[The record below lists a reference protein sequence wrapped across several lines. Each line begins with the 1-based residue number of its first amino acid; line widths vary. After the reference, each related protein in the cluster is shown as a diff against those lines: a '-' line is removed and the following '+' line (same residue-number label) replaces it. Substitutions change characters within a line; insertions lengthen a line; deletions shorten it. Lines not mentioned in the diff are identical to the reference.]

1 MKLSEKCVL
10 YDVAVIDGNGNEPR
24 EHQAILL
31 KDGMIEE
38 IVSIENLSKSD
49 QSDYQVVDFSGKYVM
64 PGMIDAHTH
73 LCGAIANLIAESFE
87 DVIMQALHSIP
98 QAQALL
104 CHGFTGVRDLSVNGC
119 YLKRLFAEG
128 PAQGPKMVVAGPGLA
143 HPSISVEGQK
153 MGAPNFRRLQNELIA
168 QGKDDICRAVAL
180 LFSNGV
186 DHIKFFAN
194 GSTICP
200 TDRTCDQY
208 FTLDEMK
215 TIVAQARKVKG
226 AKVLAHIMENRTA
239 KDCLAADI
247 DTFEHSGYL
256 DEELCEG
263 MKKGGKYLIPTL
275 YLGQVADEFVAETPV
290 TRDMFY
296 ARDMYFEMVHGKKEE
311 SASVKKWLDDFK
323 MAHEMGV
330 NIALGS
336 DSIAS
341 MWTPYGA
348 TSLLE
353 LKDLCTNG
361 MTPLE
366 AIRSATRIGAEVMG
380 LEQYIGTVEPNKIA
394 DLLVLDKNPADD
406 IDVLA
411 DIDNHFC
418 VIQNGQITVE
428 RGKLV

>member
-1 MKLSEKCVL
+1 MNLSKKCVL
-10 YDVAVIDGNGNEPR
+10 HDVVVIDGNGNEPA
-24 EHQAILL
+24 EHQAIVL

-38 IVSIENLSKSD
+38 IVPIEKLSRSD
-49 QSDYQVVDFSGKYVM
+49 HQDYKVVDFSGKYVM
-64 PGMIDAHTH
+64 PGMIDVHTH
-73 LCGAIANLIAESFE
+73 LCGAVVDLVSETFE
-87 DVIMQALHSIP
+87 DVIMQALRAIP

-104 CHGFTGVRDLSVNGC
+104 CHGFTGVRDVSVNGR

-128 PAQGPKMVVAGPGLA
+128 SVQGPKMVVAGPGLA
-143 HPSISVEGQK
+143 HPSISVEGKK
-153 MGAPNFRRLQNELIA
+153 MGRPDFRRLQNELIV

-194 GSTICP
+194 GSTICS

-226 AKVLAHIMENRTA
+226 AKVLAHILENGAA

-247 DTFEHSGYL
+247 DTFEHCGYL

-263 MKKGGKYLIPTL
+263 MKKGGKYLVPTL
-275 YLGQVADEFVAETPV
+275 FMGQVADEFVAQSPV
-290 TRDMFY
+290 LREAFYTRDMLF
-296 ARDMYFEMVHGKKEE
+296 DMVCGEKE
-311 SASVKKWLDDFK
+311 STQKWVDDFK

-341 MWTPYGA
+341 MLTPYGA
-348 TSLLE
+348 TSLME
-353 LKDLCTNG
+353 LKNLYTNG
-361 MTPLE
+361 MTALE
-366 AIRSATRIGAEVMG
+366 AIRSATRVGAEVMG
-380 LEQYIGTVEPNKIA
+380 LEQYIGTVEANKIA
-394 DLLVLDKNPADD
+394 DLLVLDKNPAAD
-406 IDVLA
+406 IDVLM
-411 DIDNHFC
+411 DTDNHFC

>member
-1 MKLSEKCVL
+1 MKLSKECVL
-10 YDVAVIDGNGNEPR
+10 HDVTVIDGNGNEPV
-24 EHQAILL
+24 EHQAIVL

-38 IVSIENLSKSD
+38 IVPIEKLSR
-49 QSDYQVVDFSGKYVM
+49 SDYQVVDLSGKYVM
-64 PGMIDAHTH
+64 PGMIDVHTH
-73 LCGAIANLIAESFE
+73 LCGAIADLVSETFE
-87 DVIMQALHSIP
+87 DVIMQALRAVP

-104 CHGFTGVRDLSVNGC
+104 CHGFTGVRDVSVNGW

-128 PAQGPKMVVAGPGLA
+128 SAQGPKMVAAGPGLA
-143 HPSISVEGQK
+143 HPAISVEGKK
-153 MGAPNFRRLQNELIA
+153 MGKPDFRRLQNELVV
-168 QGKDDICRAVAL
+168 QGKDDICRAVAF

-208 FTLDEMK
+208 FNLDEMK

-226 AKVLAHIMENRTA
+226 AKVLAHILENGAA

-247 DTFEHSGYL
+247 DTFEHCGYL

-263 MKKGGKYLIPTL
+263 MKKGGKYLVPTL
-275 YLGQVADEFVAETPV
+275 FMGQVADEFVAESPV
-290 TRDMFY
+290 LREAFYTRDMLF
-296 ARDMYFEMVHGKKEE
+296 DMVSGEKE
-311 SASVKKWLDDFK
+311 SAQKWVDDFK

-341 MWTPYGA
+341 MLTPYGA
-348 TSLLE
+348 TSLME
-353 LKDLCTNG
+353 LKNLCTNG
-361 MTPLE
+361 MTALE
-366 AIRSATRIGAEVMG
+366 AIRSATRVGAEVMG
-380 LEQYIGTVEPNKIA
+380 LEQYIGTVEANKIA
-394 DLLVLDKNPADD
+394 DLLVLDKNPAAD
-406 IDVLA
+406 IDVLM
-411 DIDNHFC
+411 DIENHFC

-428 RGKLV
+428 RGRLI